1 MTRPEYDKAV
11 KEHSGRLY
19 RFLLKNLRDPDDAS
33 DLVQDAYE
41 KLWINRE
48 KVDPDKAK
56 SWLFTTAHNA
66 FINFLK
72 KKGRTYSIE
81 NMPGLQ
87 HSDTS
92 MGERQMAAKEV
103 LDMGLK
109 ELSDQQRTIILLRDL
124 EGYNYDEIGEIMGL
138 NESQVKVYLFR
149 ARQKMKNLIKDISF

>member
-1 MTRPEYDKAV
+1 LTREDYDKAV

-19 RFLLKNLRDPDDAS
+19 RFLLKNLRDADDAS

-48 KVDPDKAK
+48 KVNAEKAK

-66 FINFLK
+66 FINLLK
-72 KKGRTYSIE
+72 KRGRNYRME
-81 NMPGLQ
+81 DLPGLQ
-87 HSDTS
+87 IPDYSQT
-92 MGERQMAAKEV
+92 EKRMAAREV
-103 LDMGLK
+103 LEIGLSQ
-109 ELSDQQRTIILLRDL
+109 LSDQQRSIILLRDL
-124 EGYNYDEIGEIMGL
+124 EGYNYDEIGEIMDL

>member
-1 MTRPEYDKAV
+1 MTREDYDKAV

-19 RFLLKNLRDPDDAS
+19 RFLLKNLRDGDDAS

-48 KVDPDKAK
+48 KVDADKAK

-87 HSDTS
+87 QSDTS
-92 MGERQMAAKEV
+92 IGERQMAAKEV
-103 LDMGLK
+103 LEMGLK

-138 NESQVKVYLFR
+138 SESQVKVYLFR
-149 ARQKMKNLIKDISF
+149 ARQKMKNMIKDISF